1 MHAERLYRR
10 TAGRPGNTMKRGPS
24 SILRLAAVAAM
35 LWIAAAPAARS
46 STVYLLDISGAIGPA
61 TAEYVEQG
69 LSSAGNA
76 DASLV
81 VLRIDTPGGLDGSMR
96 SIVRQIIESPIPV
109 ASFVPGGGRAAS
121 AGTYILYASHIAAM
135 APGASLGAA
144 TPVQIGGGE
153 RSPFPDLGRLRGPPD
168 QDAGDEKTPKTK
180 GTALPGMKEK
190 IVSDAVAYIRSLAKL
205 RGRNEDWATRAVT
218 EAASLPAQDALK
230 IGVIDL
236 VAEGVEDLVRR
247 VHGRQVKILSA
258 TRAIVTSGAII
269 QPFAP
274 DWRVRLLS
282 IIIDPNVAYILLLI
296 GIYGIIFEF
305 YSPGLGGP
313 GIVGAI
319 SLLLGLYALQLLP
332 INYAGA
338 ALTLLGIALIVAETF
353 VPSFGILGI
362 GGIAAFVIGSV
373 ILIDTDAPGFGVSE
387 ALIGAI
393 AVTGAG
399 TMLLTAAFFARARR
413 RAVVSGP
420 EQMIGS
426 TGTVVSWSDN
436 AGSVRVH
443 GEMWHAEAESPL
455 TPGAPV
461 RVVRIS
467 SLTLTVEPQPEGG

>member
-1 MHAERLYRR
+1 MHADRLYRR
-10 TAGRPGNTMKRGPS
+10 TVGRPVNPRKRRPG
-24 SILRLAAVAAM
+24 SILRLAAVAAI
-35 LWIAAAPAARS
+35 LCVSAAPTARS

-69 LSSAGNA
+69 LSSARNA
-76 DASLV
+76 GASLV

-96 SIVRQIIESPIPV
+96 SIVRQIISSPIPV

-144 TPVQIGGGE
+144 TPVQIGGPE

-168 QDAGDEKTPKTK
+168 QDNGK
-180 GTALPGMKEK
+180 GEAQKAERPALPGMKEK

-205 RGRNEDWATRAVT
+205 HGRNEDWAERAVT

-236 VAEGVEDLVRR
+236 VAEGVEDLIRR
-247 VHGRQVKILSA
+247 VDGREVKILSA
-258 TRAIVTSGAII
+258 TRTIKTSGAII
-269 QPFAP
+269 RPFAP

-282 IIIDPNVAYILLLI
+282 IITDPNVAYILLLI

-362 GGIAAFVIGSV
+362 GGITAFVIGSV

-387 ALIGAI
+387 VLIGAV

-399 TMLLTAAFFARARR
+399 TMLLTLAFLARARR

-426 TGTVVSWSDN
+426 PGTVVSWSGN
-436 AGSVRVH
+436 SGEVRVH
-443 GEMWHAEAESPL
+443 GEMWHAEAEAPL
-455 TPGAPV
+455 APGAPV
-461 RVVRIS
+461 RVVRLS
-467 SLTLTVEPQPEGG
+467 GLTLTVEPQPEGV